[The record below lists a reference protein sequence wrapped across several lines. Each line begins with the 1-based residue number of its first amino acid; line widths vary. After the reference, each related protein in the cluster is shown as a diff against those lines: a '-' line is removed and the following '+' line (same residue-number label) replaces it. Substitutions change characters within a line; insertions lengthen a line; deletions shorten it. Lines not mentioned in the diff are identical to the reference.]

1 MHVPGAQAVKLL
13 RGVNDRLW
21 LKGGGGTVQINTGIG
36 QRRKL
41 CAELRRTESV
51 YGIPYFNTAIVA
63 QFPRQ
68 GKEVDI
74 YQNCLLI
81 LMTPKK
87 QVMLNSVR
95 RMF

>member
-1 MHVPGAQAVKLL
+1 MHVPGAQAVKLAGCLNHRL
-13 RGVNDRLW
+13 R
-21 LKGGGGTVQINTGIG
+21 LKGRGGAIKINAGIG

-41 CAELRRTESV
+41 CAKLRRTESV
-51 YGIPYFNTAIVA
+51 HGIPHIDSTIVA
-63 QFPRQ
+63 QIHRQ

-74 YQNCLLI
+74 YQICLLI
-81 LMTPKK
+81 LASLKK